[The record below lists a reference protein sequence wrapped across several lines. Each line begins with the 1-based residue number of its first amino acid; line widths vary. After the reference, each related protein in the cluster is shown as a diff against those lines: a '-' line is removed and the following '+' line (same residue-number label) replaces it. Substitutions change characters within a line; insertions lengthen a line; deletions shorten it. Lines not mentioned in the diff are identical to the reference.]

1 MTEFSVN
8 KQHDTPVYRQLVEEI
23 TRRVMSGELKP
34 GDKLPPE
41 RELAATLDV
50 ARGTVKRAYEKLAEN
65 HILEIGHGRGTFVSA
80 RQDVVPASRKERAVG
95 VLRNAVADLTRLNFS
110 YDEIRSLFHVVLEDS
125 RRRHE
130 SFKVAAVDCN
140 PESLATFEQQLGHI
154 SNLQI
159 HKYPIDAF
167 QRDPGSVSQLE
178 AYDIV
183 LTTATHYS
191 ELCGL
196 APAIARRLL
205 QVVLS
210 PSQQTI
216 IDLANLSHSEN
227 VGVLTESKNF
237 QNIIRSKLKDFF
249 FEVPRSNCLYEKNRD
264 ALPEFLKDKT
274 VMIVPPN
281 FAQRNGGTEGA
292 AWRDFATR
300 GGRVIPFEYQI
311 ERGALVYIEKN
322 ISEQMARQSDVA
334 GLM

>member
-34 GDKLPPE
+34 GDKMPPE
-41 RELAATLDV
+41 RELAATLNV

-65 HILEIGHGRGTFVSA
+65 HILDIGHGRGTFVSA
-80 RQDVVPASRKERAVG
+80 RQDVVPASRKERAVE
-95 VLRNAVADLTRLNFS
+95 VLRKSVASLTHLNFS

-140 PESLATFEQQLGHI
+140 PESLATFEQQLRHI

-159 HKYPIDAF
+159 HKYPLDTF
-167 QRDPGSVSQLE
+167 QNDPEAAAKLE

-191 ELCGL
+191 ELCGA

-216 IDLANLSHSEN
+216 IDLANMSHNEN
-227 VGVLTESKNF
+227 VGVLTESRNF

-249 FEVPRSNCLYEKNRD
+249 FEVPRANCLYVKNRD
-264 ALPEFLKDKT
+264 ELAEFLKDKS
-274 VMIVPPN
+274 VVIVPPN
-281 FAQRNGGTEGA
+281 FVRRESGAEGA
-292 AWRDFATR
+292 AWRDFAAR
-300 GGRVIPFEYQI
+300 GGRIIPFEYQI

-322 ISEQMARQSDVA
+322 ISEQMARQADVA
-334 GLM
+334 GLL

>member
-41 RELAATLDV
+41 RDLAAKLNV

-65 HILEIGHGRGTFVSA
+65 HILDIDHGRGTFVSA
-80 RQDVVPASRKERAVG
+80 RQNVVPASRKDRAVE
-95 VLRNAVADLTRLNFS
+95 VLRDSVASLTHLNFS

-140 PESLATFEQQLGHI
+140 PESLATFEQQLRHI

-159 HKYPIDAF
+159 HKYPLDMF
-167 QRDPGSVSQLE
+167 QSDPEAAVKLE

-191 ELCGL
+191 ELCGA

-216 IDLANLSHSEN
+216 IDLANLSHNET

-237 QNIIRSKLKDFF
+237 QTIIRSKLKDFF
-249 FEVPRSNCLYEKNRD
+249 FEVPRTNCIYAKNRD
-264 ALPEFLKDKT
+264 ALGEFLKDKS
-274 VMIVPPN
+274 VVIVPPN
-281 FAQRNGGTEGA
+281 FVRRESGAEGA
-292 AWRDFATR
+292 AWREFAAR
-300 GGRVIPFEYQI
+300 GGRIIPFEYQI

-322 ISEQMARQSDVA
+322 ISEQMARQADVA
-334 GLM
+334 GLL

>member
-8 KQHDTPVYRQLVEEI
+8 KQHDMPVYRQLVEEI
-23 TRRVMSGELKP
+23 TRRVMAGELKP
-34 GDKLPPE
+34 GDKMPPE
-41 RELAATLDV
+41 RELAASLDV

-65 HILEIGHGRGTFVSA
+65 HILDVGHGRGTFVSA
-80 RQDVVPASRKERAVG
+80 RQNVVPASRKERAVKL
-95 VLRNAVADLTRLNFS
+95 LRTVVVDLTRLNFS
-110 YDEIRSLFHVVLEDS
+110 YDEIRSLFHVVLEDL

-140 PESLATFEQQLGHI
+140 PESLATFEQQLRHI

-159 HKYPIDAF
+159 HKYPIDMF
-167 QRDPGSVSQLE
+167 QSDPEAAGTLE
-178 AYDIV
+178 SYDIV

-196 APAIARRLL
+196 APSIARRLL

-216 IDLANLSHSEN
+216 IDLANLSHNEH
-227 VGVLTESKNF
+227 VGVLTESRNF

-249 FEVPRSNCLYEKNRD
+249 FEVPRSSCIFEKNRS
-264 ALPEFLKDKT
+264 ALPEFLRDKS
-274 VMIVPPN
+274 VMIVPPG
-281 FAQRNGGTEGA
+281 FVQCDGGAEGA
-292 AWRDFATR
+292 AWREFAAR
-300 GGRVIPFEYQI
+300 GGRIIPFEYQI

-322 ISEQMARQSDVA
+322 ISEQMARQADVA
-334 GLM
+334 GLL

>member
-34 GDKLPPE
+34 GDKMPPE
-41 RELAATLDV
+41 RELAATLNV

-65 HILEIGHGRGTFVSA
+65 HILDIGHGRGTFVSA
-80 RQDVVPASRKERAVG
+80 RQDVVPASRKERAVE
-95 VLRNAVADLTRLNFS
+95 VLRKAVASLTHLNFS

-140 PESLATFEQQLGHI
+140 PESLATFEQQLRHI

-159 HKYPIDAF
+159 HKYPLDTF
-167 QRDPGSVSQLE
+167 QNDPEAAAKLE

-191 ELCGL
+191 ELCGA

-216 IDLANLSHSEN
+216 IDLANLSHNET
-227 VGVLTESKNF
+227 VGILTESRNF

-249 FEVPRSNCLYEKNRD
+249 FELPRTNCLYVKNRD
-264 ALPEFLKDKT
+264 TLPEFLKDKS
-274 VMIVPPN
+274 VVIVPPN
-281 FAQRNGGTEGA
+281 FVRCESGAEGA
-292 AWRDFATR
+292 AWREFAAR
-300 GGRVIPFEYQI
+300 GGRIIPFEYQI

-322 ISEQMARQSDVA
+322 ISEQMARQADVA
-334 GLM
+334 GLL

>member
-34 GDKLPPE
+34 GDKMPPE
-41 RELAATLDV
+41 RELAAKLNV

-65 HILEIGHGRGTFVSA
+65 HILDIGHGRGTFVST
-80 RQDVVPASRKERAVG
+80 RQDVVPASRKERAVEI
-95 VLRNAVADLTRLNFS
+95 LHDSIAALSHLNFS
-110 YDEIRSLFHVVLEDS
+110 YDEIRSLFHVVLEDR

-140 PESLATFEQQLGHI
+140 PESLATFEQQLRHI

-159 HKYPIDAF
+159 HKYPLDMF
-167 QRDPGSVSQLE
+167 QNDPGAAAKLE

-191 ELCGL
+191 EICGA
-196 APAIARRLL
+196 APAIARKLL

-210 PSQQTI
+210 PSQRTI

-227 VGVLTESKNF
+227 VGVLTESRNF

-249 FEVPRSNCLYEKNRD
+249 FDLPRANCLYEKNRD
-264 ALPEFLKDKT
+264 ALPEFLKDKS

-281 FAQRNGGTEGA
+281 FSEYGGAGSA
-292 AWRDFATR
+292 AWRDFTAR
-300 GGRVIPFEYQI
+300 GGRIIPFEYQI

-322 ISEQMARQSDVA
+322 ISEQMARRSDVA
-334 GLM
+334 GLE

>member
-34 GDKLPPE
+34 GDKMPPE
-41 RELAATLDV
+41 RELAAKLDV

-65 HILEIGHGRGTFVSA
+65 HILDIGHGRGTFVST
-80 RQDVVPASRKERAVG
+80 RQNVVPASRKERAVEI
-95 VLRNAVADLTRLNFS
+95 LHDSIAALSHLNFS
-110 YDEIRSLFHVVLEDS
+110 YDEIRSLFHVVLEDR

-140 PESLATFEQQLGHI
+140 PESLATFEQQLRHI

-159 HKYPIDAF
+159 HKYPLDMF
-167 QRDPGSVSQLE
+167 QNDPGAAAKLE

-191 ELCGL
+191 EICGA
-196 APAIARRLL
+196 APAIARKLL

-210 PSQQTI
+210 PSQRTI
-216 IDLANLSHSEN
+216 IDLANLSHNEN
-227 VGVLTESKNF
+227 VGVLTESRNF

-249 FEVPRSNCLYEKNRD
+249 FDLPRTNCLYEKNRD
-264 ALPEFLKDKT
+264 ALPEFLKDKS

-281 FAQRNGGTEGA
+281 FSQYGSGADSA
-292 AWRDFATR
+292 AWRAFTAR
-300 GGRVIPFEYQI
+300 GGRIIPFEYQI

-322 ISEQMARQSDVA
+322 ISEQMARRSDVA
-334 GLM
+334 GLQ

>member
-34 GDKLPPE
+34 GDKMPPE
-41 RELAATLDV
+41 RELAAKLDV

-65 HILEIGHGRGTFVSA
+65 HILDIGHGRGTFVST
-80 RQDVVPASRKERAVG
+80 RQDVVPTSRKERAVE
-95 VLRNAVADLTRLNFS
+95 VLRKAVAGLTHLNFS

-125 RRRHE
+125 RRLHE

-140 PESLATFEQQLGHI
+140 PESLATFEQQLRHI

-159 HKYPIDAF
+159 HKYPLDIF
-167 QRDPGSVSQLE
+167 QNDPEAAAKLE

-191 ELCGL
+191 ELCGV

-216 IDLANLSHSEN
+216 IDLANLSHNET
-227 VGVLTESKNF
+227 VGILTESRNF

-249 FEVPRSNCLYEKNRD
+249 FEVPRTSCLYVRNRNEL
-264 ALPEFLKDKT
+264 AEFLKDKS
-274 VMIVPPN
+274 VVIVPPN
-281 FAQRNGGTEGA
+281 FVRCEGGAEGA
-292 AWRDFATR
+292 AWREFAAR
-300 GGRVIPFEYQI
+300 GGRIIPFEYQI

-322 ISEQMARQSDVA
+322 ISEQMARQADVA
-334 GLM
+334 GLL